1 MVRFITVTVGQER
14 LLEGVSF
21 MGFRNF
27 LFLPVF
33 HKLSL
38 RILVC
43 ERKHVVSEV
52 CTPSAF

>member
-14 LLEGVSF
+14 LLEGASF
-21 MGFRNF
+21 MGLRNF

-43 ERKHVVSEV
+43 ERKHAVSEV
-52 CTPSAF
+52 CTP